1 VDRLGKVLPGVL
13 ARQRQAGLLTEY
25 RLRLAFREVIGE
37 ALAVACEAIEVRGS
51 TVCITTSNPA
61 LAHQLRLDAEELIRR
76 LNAESNLTRK
86 VRTIRVRIGRAGA
99 SGGGAGPGGS
109 GW

>member
-1 VDRLGKVLPGVL
+1 MDRLGKVLPRVL

-37 ALAVACEAIEVRGS
+37 TLAVACEAIEVRGS

-76 LNAESNLTRK
+76 LNAESKLSRK
-86 VRTIRVRIGRAGA
+86 VRTIRIRIGRTGG
-99 SGGGAGPGGS
+99 SGGGPEGS